1 MGRRLRLAGVATLAA
16 GMLAVVIAGLL
27 LAPAPQNAQAQI
39 NAGIRAVAAPAPSPP
54 PATETSPS
62 VAESSP
68 PPATSAPA
76 GPPSGTQITAIGDSV
91 MLASATALQ
100 ARLPGITI
108 DAAVSRQMITAP
120 QVIARLS
127 ATGQL
132 RPIIVLG
139 LGTNGPFTPDQLN
152 QILHDLGPDHRILLV
167 NVHVPKPWQD
177 QVNTVLDGTRAQ
189 PGITIADW
197 HNLIAAHTALLYP
210 DGTHPRPDGA
220 ALYADM
226 IAHTLE

>member
-1 MGRRLRLAGVATLAA
+1 VGS
-16 GMLAVVIAGLL
+16 AGLL

-39 NAGIRAVAAPAPSPP
+39 NAGIRAVAAPASSPP

-62 VAESSP
+62 VAESST
-68 PPATSAPA
+68 PATSAPA
-76 GPPSGTQITAIGDSV
+76 GPPPGTQITAIGDSV

-120 QVIARLS
+120 QVIAHLS

-139 LGTNGPFTPDQLN
+139 LGTNGPFTPDQLT
-152 QILHDLGPDHRILLV
+152 QILHDLGPDHRILLI

-197 HNLIAAHTALLYP
+197 HSLIAAHTALLYP

-226 IAHTLE
+226 IAHALE